1 MEDKKIRNKI
11 IAISGQPVTG
21 KGTNVKAIIKK
32 LKQEGYKEENIH
44 ISSTGDSFRRYFNS
58 IIGMIQNL
66 DSKEKAK
73 EFGEN
78 TEIKELL
85 SNEEYR
91 KALAET
97 VAKLKKSGIDL
108 RNFNI
113 EQANNLEEFKK
124 MRKIVDTLIDQGMA
138 RKGIEINKE
147 EKPNDIWI
155 IDSRLAFHNIPE
167 AFSVRLTS
175 KPEVAGKRLFDD
187 KTRGKEDNKYA
198 SVEEAIEAR
207 ERRRLGENERYLRRY
222 GVDLDD
228 EDNYDLIIDTSY
240 STIDDISNS
249 ILECSDLYYKNKYF
263 PKNWASPKV
272 FLPLQIERETL
283 GKASYSMDEMIESM
297 KKYGYISSMP
307 IRIVEFNGIKGIV
320 EGHHRNFGA
329 ALNGI
334 TLIPYTVMSK
344 DNKEAE
350 NFLKGATASILHGHE
365 WFLGENFSYN
375 EIYPGIYDR
384 LREEKGEKH
393 EQRRK
398 SKKEDEE
405 R

>member
-1 MEDKKIRNKI
+1 MEEKKFRNKI

-21 KGTNVKAIIKK
+21 KGTNVKAIIEKF
-32 LKQEGYKEENIH
+32 KQEGYNEENKH
-44 ISSTGDSFRRYFNS
+44 LPSTGDDFRRYFNS

-66 DSKEKAK
+66 DNEEKAK

-78 TEIKELL
+78 AEIKELL
-85 SNEEYR
+85 NNEEYR

-97 VAKLKKSGIDL
+97 VAKLKKSGINL
-108 RNFNI
+108 RDFNI

-124 MRKIVDTLIDQGMA
+124 IRKVVDTLIDQGMA

-147 EKPNDIWI
+147 EKPDDIWI

-187 KTRGKEDNKYA
+187 KTRGKEDNKYE
-198 SVEEAIEAR
+198 SVEEAIE
-207 ERRRLGENERYLRRY
+207 EKKKRRLGENERYLRRY

-228 EDNYDLIIDTSY
+228 ENNYDLIIDTSY
-240 STIDDISNS
+240 STVDDISNS
-249 ILECSDLYYKNKYF
+249 ILKCSDLYYQNKYF
-263 PKNWASPKV
+263 PKNWASPKI
-272 FLPLQIERETL
+272 FLPLQPERETL

-297 KKYGYISSMP
+297 KERGYDTSEP
-307 IRIVEFNGIKGIV
+307 ITAVEVKGTKGIV

-329 ALNGI
+329 AINGI
-334 TLIPYTVMSK
+334 TLIPYIVIAK

-350 NFLKGATASILHGHE
+350 NFLEGASASKLHGHE
-365 WFLGENFSYN
+365 WLIGETFSYD
-375 EIYPGIYDR
+375 EIYPGIYNR
-384 LREEKGEKH
+384 LRAKEKKLPQEED
-393 EQRRK
+393 QR
-398 SKKEDEE
+398 
-405 R
+405 

>member
-1 MEDKKIRNKI
+1 MEEKKFRNKI

-21 KGTNVKAIIKK
+21 KGTNVKAIIEK

-44 ISSTGDSFRRYFNS
+44 LSSTGDDFRRYFNS

-66 DSKEKAK
+66 DNEEKAK

-78 TEIKELL
+78 AEIKELL
-85 SNEEYR
+85 NNEEYR

-97 VAKLKKSGIDL
+97 VAKLKKSGINL
-108 RNFNI
+108 RDFNI

-124 MRKIVDTLIDQGMA
+124 IRKVVDTLIDQGMA

-147 EKPNDIWI
+147 EKPDDIWI

-175 KPEVAGKRLFDD
+175 KPEVAGRRLFDD
-187 KTRGKEDNKYA
+187 KTRGKEDNKYE

-207 ERRRLGENERYLRRY
+207 EKRRLGENERYLQRY

-240 STIDDISNS
+240 STVDDISNS
-249 ILECSDLYYKNKYF
+249 ILKCSDLYYQNKYF
-263 PKNWASPKV
+263 PKNWASPKI
-272 FLPLQIERETL
+272 FLPLQPERVTL

-297 KKYGYISSMP
+297 KERGYDTSEP
-307 IRIVEFNGIKGIV
+307 ITAVEVKGTKGIV

-329 ALNGI
+329 AINGI
-334 TLIPYTVMSK
+334 TLIPYIVIAK

-350 NFLKGATASILHGHE
+350 NFLEGVSASKLRGHE
-365 WFLGENFSYN
+365 WLIGETFSYD
-375 EIYPGIYDR
+375 EIYPGIYNR
-384 LREEKGEKH
+384 LRAKEKKLPQQ
-393 EQRRK
+393 EQQ
-398 SKKEDEE
+398 EDQ

>member
-11 IAISGQPVTG
+11 ITISGQPVTG
-21 KGTNVKAIIKK
+21 KGTNVKAIIEK
-32 LKQEGYKEENIH
+32 LKQKGYKDENIH
-44 ISSTGDSFRRYFNS
+44 LESTGDAFRKYFNS
-58 IIGMIQNL
+58 IIEMIQNL
-66 DSKEKAK
+66 NSEEKAK
-73 EFGEN
+73 ECGKSA
-78 TEIKELL
+78 EIKELL
-85 SNEEYR
+85 NNEEYR

-97 VAKLKKSGIDL
+97 IAKLKKSGIDL
-108 RNFNI
+108 KNFNI

-124 MRKIVDTLIDQGMA
+124 IRKIVDTLIDQGMA

-147 EKPNDIWI
+147 EKPDDIWI

-187 KTRGKEDNKYA
+187 KTRGKEDNKYE

-207 ERRRLGENERYLRRY
+207 EKRRLGENERYLRRY

-228 EDNYDLIIDTSY
+228 ENNYDLIIDTSY
-240 STIDDISNS
+240 STVDDISNS
-249 ILECSDLYYKNKYF
+249 ILECSDLYYQNKYF

-272 FLPLQIERETL
+272 FLPLQPERVTI

-307 IRIVEFNGIKGIV
+307 IRIVEFNRMKGIV

-334 TLIPYTVMSK
+334 TLIPYTVMAK
-344 DNKEAE
+344 DNEEAE
-350 NFLKGATASILHGHE
+350 NFLKGATTSKLHTHE
-365 WFLGENFSYN
+365 WFLGDGFSYD

-384 LREEKGEKH
+384 LKEED
-393 EQRRK
+393 EQERK

>member
-11 IAISGQPVTG
+11 ITISGQPVTG
-21 KGTNVKAIIKK
+21 KGTNVKAIIEK
-32 LKQEGYKEENIH
+32 LKQKGYKDENIH
-44 ISSTGDSFRRYFNS
+44 LESTGDTFRKYFNS
-58 IIGMIQNL
+58 IIEMIQNL
-66 DSKEKAK
+66 NSEEKAK
-73 EFGEN
+73 ECGKSA
-78 TEIKELL
+78 EIKELL
-85 SNEEYR
+85 NNEEYR

-97 VAKLKKSGIDL
+97 IAKLKKSGIDL
-108 RNFNI
+108 KNFNI

-124 MRKIVDTLIDQGMA
+124 IRKIVDTLIDQGMA

-147 EKPNDIWI
+147 EKPDDIWI

-187 KTRGKEDNKYA
+187 KTRGKEDNKYE

-207 ERRRLGENERYLRRY
+207 EKRRLGENERYLRRY

-228 EDNYDLIIDTSY
+228 ENNYDLIIDTSY
-240 STIDDISNS
+240 STVDDISNS
-249 ILECSDLYYKNKYF
+249 ILECSDLYYQNKYF

-272 FLPLQIERETL
+272 FLPLQPERVTI

-307 IRIVEFNGIKGIV
+307 IRIVEFNGMKGIV

-334 TLIPYTVMSK
+334 TLIPYTVMAK
-344 DNKEAE
+344 DNEEAE
-350 NFLKGATASILHGHE
+350 NFLKGATTSKLHTHE
-365 WFLGENFSYN
+365 WFLGDGFSYD

-384 LREEKGEKH
+384 LKEED
-393 EQRRK
+393 EQERK